1 MIRSM
6 LEAAQRPMLKA
17 KICHK
22 SGVSKRA
29 RSANSH
35 PYPTEAHAS
44 LKSGGP
50 AAKPHISRRAFLRA
64 YNLKTISLRRRHLIL
79 IGSTRRV
86 AYG

>member
-22 SGVSKRA
+22 GGVSKRA

-35 PYPTEAHAS
+35 SYPTEAHAT

-50 AAKPHISRRAFLRA
+50 EAKPHISWRALLRA
-64 YNLKTISLRRRHLIL
+64 YNLKTISLRRRHVIL
-79 IGSTRRV
+79 IGSTQRA